1 MHMLGMF
8 AIHKPKQIPTV
19 LPFTTKAAL
28 ICPVLT
34 SNVLWFSQFLRT
46 PRTILERPQT
56 SNGTLIAHRVHIPT
70 SLFHCVKPVV
80 FRSIIPNIII
90 FNCLFKFVTIAIIN
104 NNKQTSS
111 YVIRKNKLKSG
122 HYVLVFVIVHV
133 RCCPA
138 LMVPTQSPENEGRK
152 ERGTKTS
159 RTTKSPGFTVT
170 D

>member
-1 MHMLGMF
+1 M
-8 AIHKPKQIPTV
+8 A
-19 LPFTTKAAL
+19 
-28 ICPVLT
+28 
-34 SNVLWFSQFLRT
+34 
-46 PRTILERPQT
+46 ILEWLQT
-56 SNGTLIAHRVHIPT
+56 SNRTCVSHRILVPT
-70 SLFHCVKPVV
+70 RLLHCVKPVV
-80 FRSIIPNIII
+80 FRSIIPSIII
-90 FNCLFKFVTIAIIN
+90 FNCLFKFVTIAIID